1 MPCLWIKHTG
11 FKGQEKAL
19 ESLYTIYT
27 GYPQPAKPYIIGHQ
41 KTPIQ
46 ESEENQRFHGSVLLI
61 NRPGK
66 TVDNLWK
73 TASKL

>member
-46 ESEENQRFHGSVLLI
+46 ESEENQRFQGTENTDPDDEAI
-61 NRPGK
+61 GGWRR
-66 TVDNLWK
+66 
-73 TASKL
+73 